1 MKTAVG
7 ILLIVVGVIGL
18 AVGGI
23 NYTRREKVI
32 DIGPIEAT
40 AEKHERIPLSA
51 DRRRPGA
58 GGGRRAAD
66 RRQPPDVLRQERRH
80 ASGQVR
86 ACASDGESRAISA
99 RSAKGSAGFT
109 TCASK
114 PASLVCWRSRS

>member
-40 AEKHERIPLSA
+40 AEKHERIPL
-51 DRRRPGA
+51 PPVA
-58 GGGRRAAD
+58 GGLALAAGV
-66 RRQPPDVLRQERRH
+66 VLLL
-80 ASGQVR
+80 
-86 ACASDGESRAISA
+86 
-99 RSAKGSAGFT
+99 AGNKRT
-109 TCASK
+109 S
-114 PASLVCWRSRS
+114 

>member
-40 AEKHERIPLSA
+40 AEKRERIPL
-51 DRRRPGA
+51 PPVA
-58 GGGRRAAD
+58 GGLALAAG
-66 RRQPPDVLRQERRH
+66 VILL
-80 ASGQVR
+80 
-86 ACASDGESRAISA
+86 I
-99 RSAKGSAGFT
+99 AGNKRT
-109 TCASK
+109 S
-114 PASLVCWRSRS
+114 

>member
-40 AEKHERIPLSA
+40 AERRERIPL
-51 DRRRPGA
+51 PPVA
-58 GGGRRAAD
+58 GGLALAAGV
-66 RRQPPDVLRQERRH
+66 VLLL
-80 ASGQVR
+80 
-86 ACASDGESRAISA
+86 
-99 RSAKGSAGFT
+99 AGNKRT
-109 TCASK
+109 S
-114 PASLVCWRSRS
+114 